1 MKKCI
6 LHGEAI
12 VFGSK
17 VPSDAVRKD
26 VKGFL
31 IIAPSETSGNHHVI
45 DAAEGVE
52 FYEKNGVLYVK
63 NEVETQV
70 RCVMTERHDNITLP
84 AGEWEIGIQQ
94 EYDPFEARKRNVAD

>member
-1 MKKCI
+1 MKNCI

-12 VFGSK
+12 VFSSK
-17 VPSDAVRKD
+17 IPSGAVKKEAKD
-26 VKGFL
+26 FL

-45 DAAEGVE
+45 DAVDGVE
-52 FYEKNGVLYVK
+52 FYEKDGILYVR

-84 AGEWEIGIQQ
+84 AGEWEVGIQQ
-94 EYDPFEARKRNVAD
+94 EYDPFSARKRNVAD

>member
-1 MKKCI
+1 MKKCY

-12 VFGSK
+12 VFQSK
-17 VPSDAVRKD
+17 IPKDAIKRNDKD
-26 VKGFL
+26 FL
-31 IIAPSETSGNHHVI
+31 VIAPSETSGNHHVI
-45 DAAEGVE
+45 DACEGVE

-63 NEVETQV
+63 NDVETQV

-94 EYDPFEARKRNVAD
+94 EYDYFTMSKRNVAD